1 MAVEILAALG
11 FGLIAGILMRHF
23 FKDERVEGFSPI
35 PLETS
40 ILALVLAAG
49 VELGSRLNSSQIE
62 LYDLLYYSLVPGLL
76 SIIVF
81 MLARRAHK

>member
-11 FGLIAGILMRHF
+11 FGLIAGILTRHF
-23 FKDERVEGFSPI
+23 FKDERVESFSPI

-62 LYDLLYYSLVPGLL
+62 LYDLLYYSLVPGLS